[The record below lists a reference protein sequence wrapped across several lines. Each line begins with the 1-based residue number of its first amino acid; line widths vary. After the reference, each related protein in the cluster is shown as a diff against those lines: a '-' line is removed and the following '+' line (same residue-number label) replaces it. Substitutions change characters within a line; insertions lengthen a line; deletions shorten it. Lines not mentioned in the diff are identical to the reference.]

1 MDLSP
6 EKPGKELAGG
16 QLTPSG
22 GTRKVQDF
30 KQESGIFSSSVPE
43 GFTLTIGWYGVKD
56 VMRMGS
62 YGKVL
67 HFSNKGLKVGTVGRR
82 EGKYCEGG

>member
-62 YGKVL
+62 YCTRRKVL
-67 HFSNKGLKVGTVGRR
+67 RGRITM
-82 EGKYCEGG
+82 EFYASTL